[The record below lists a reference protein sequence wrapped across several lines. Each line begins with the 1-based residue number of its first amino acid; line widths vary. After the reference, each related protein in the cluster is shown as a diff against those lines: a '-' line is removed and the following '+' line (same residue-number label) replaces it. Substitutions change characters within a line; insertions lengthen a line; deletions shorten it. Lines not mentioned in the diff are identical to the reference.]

1 MTTATEIT
9 DPARTTVDPTAIA
22 TACFE
27 HLEAAWNAA
36 DGPASGQVFADDTDF
51 VNIRG
56 EHFRGDGAM
65 IGQAHQMI
73 FDTIYLGSTMHYDI
87 DVARE
92 IVPGCIVAVVTSTL
106 DAPSGP
112 LQGVNQSKIT
122 AVFTQEGDRW
132 SIMAFQN
139 TLVSAVV

>member
-1 MTTATEIT
+1 MSTAELPHI
-9 DPARTTVDPTAIA
+9 DTVDPTAVA

-27 HLEAAWNAA
+27 HMERAWNAA
-36 DGPASGQVFADDTDF
+36 DGAASGEVFAEATEF

-73 FDTIYLGSTMHYDI
+73 FDTIYVGSTMRYQV
-87 DVARE
+87 DVAR
-92 IVPGCIVAVVTSTL
+92 VVAPGCIVAVVTSTL

-112 LQGVNQSKIT
+112 LQGVNQSRIT
-122 AVFTQEGDRW
+122 AVMTEEGGEW
-132 SIMAFQN
+132 SIVAFQN
-139 TLVSAVV
+139 TLVANVV